1 MNGTRTNN
9 GFTLIEL
16 LCGIFVLGLL
26 ASLVLAGLDRA
37 RFQADKAASM
47 QNIRQLVTANQL
59 YAAER
64 GHFAPWGNMQNN
76 IRWHSARIS
85 GEFDAQG
92 GYLSPYL
99 GNDERVRRCPV
110 FEKWN
115 TNPEGSSFDEGAG
128 GYGYNSTYI
137 GGRPSDL
144 GKSIPPGASRG
155 SYQPWWAK
163 GNLVARVDNPTNVV
177 MFASSAIARGGGLV
191 ETDQAVPYR
200 SLTPGGL
207 GENLTPT
214 VHFRFSGKALV
225 AWADGHVSLE
235 PPNED
240 VANGWSVYGEDN
252 DEYKL
257 GWFGPTEWNGYWN
270 PRFEDE
276 VAY

>member
-1 MNGTRTNN
+1 MNGTRNSK
-9 GFTLIEL
+9 GFTLVEL
-16 LCGIFVLGLL
+16 LGALFILGLL
-26 ASLVLAGLDRA
+26 VSLVSVGVSRA
-37 RFQADKAASM
+37 RFEADKAVSV
-47 QNIRQLVTANQL
+47 QNIRQLVAANQL
-59 YAAER
+59 YANDH
-64 GHFAPWGNMQNN
+64 GHFAPWGNVQNN
-76 IRWHSARIS
+76 IRWHSARTSS
-85 GEFDAQG
+85 GFDAHG

-99 GNDERVRRCPV
+99 GEDKRVRRCPV
-110 FEKWN
+110 LDNWN
-115 TNPEGSSFDEGAG
+115 TDPEGSSFDKGAG

-144 GKSIPPGASRG
+144 GKSIRPGASRG

-163 GNLVARVDNPTNVV
+163 GNLVLRVDNPSNVV

-214 VHFRFSGKALV
+214 VHFRFRGEALV

-235 PPNED
+235 PPNEEL
-240 VANGWSVYGEDN
+240 ANDWSIYGEDN
-252 DEYKL
+252 AKFKL
-257 GWFGPTEWNGYWN
+257 GWFGPTEWNGFWN